1 MKFFDNI
8 FDIQDNSSYC
18 VSGLNSELVCINIYN
33 TFIKNNSGMLV
44 ITSSTYEA
52 NNLYQSLLNYTD
64 KVLFFPMDDFLTSE
78 AIAIS
83 PEFKAERINTLNEL
97 LGSGKY
103 IVVTNLMGAL
113 RYLPRKELWNKSN
126 ITLKKDMDVD
136 RDKLLNDLFNIGY
149 QRDTIVNGTG
159 KIGVRGYVIDIFPA
173 SYDNAVRIEFWG
185 DTIDSIKYF
194 DIDTQLSLEEIDEVK
209 IYPFTEFILD
219 EYNDDLDRKQK
230 YLEYYSDKVSMISEY
245 LDNPIIY
252 YYDYNMILNSYS

>member
-18 VSGLNSELVCINIYN
+18 VTGLNSELVCINIYN

-44 ITSSTYEA
+44 VTSSTYEA

-97 LGSGKY
+97 LGSGIY

-113 RYLPRKELWNKSN
+113 RYLPKKELWNKSN

-173 SYDNAVRIEFWG
+173 SSENAVRIEFWG

-209 IYPFTEFILD
+209 IYPFILMIN
-219 EYNDDLDRKQK
+219 YN
-230 YLEYYSDKVSMISEY
+230 
-245 LDNPIIY
+245 
-252 YYDYNMILNSYS
+252 